1 MADDLTG
8 LAIPRSSTAMEPSM
22 KRGADSMHVDH
33 EIKFASDDDD
43 DDNWV
48 NEMERELDLQVE
60 KKPKTARVAIDFPH
74 DVLLTL
80 FTFVTVS
87 GRHDDVV
94 ARRKVEKSLEHVFQ
108 LYASDDD
115 AAGTCRWLA
124 IAIESQ
130 LHAHHNVKYSLTKRY
145 REQARM
151 LLFNL
156 RDCKNDMLRLRVLRG
171 DVSPSALARLTSKDM
186 ANPHLVE
193 QRKEWIKDR
202 TAQVTRHVRHLQGM
216 LETDMFTCP
225 SCGSNKTQH
234 CQGRRKARADR
245 VCIVVMC
252 SRCPHRWQV

>member
-1 MADDLTG
+1 MADHLTG

-171 DVSPSALARLTSKDM
+171 DVTPSALARLTSKDM

>member
-1 MADDLTG
+1 
-8 LAIPRSSTAMEPSM
+8 
-22 KRGADSMHVDH
+22 
-33 EIKFASDDDD
+33 
-43 DDNWV
+43 
-48 NEMERELDLQVE
+48 
-60 KKPKTARVAIDFPH
+60 
-74 DVLLTL
+74 
-80 FTFVTVS
+80 
-87 GRHDDVV
+87 
-94 ARRKVEKSLEHVFQ
+94 
-108 LYASDDD
+108 
-115 AAGTCRWLA
+115 
-124 IAIESQ
+124 
-130 LHAHHNVKYSLTKRY
+130 KYSLTKRY